1 MIKKH
6 NITNERGNIPIELPL
21 REYVIKTLTFDII
34 FKEGCNEF
42 KLDVEKLYIDDVERI
57 SEWVKDF
64 DCEAVIKDEYTLLI
78 RQVNPID
85 LDPKGCPFCGASIE
99 FSIWGWEDR
108 TTYTFREVLDQLD
121 VEQDVIPRCSMCS
134 CTLGSFNSIR
144 EAIKYWNDRGARNV

>member
-1 MIKKH
+1 MTKH
-6 NITNERGNIPIELPL
+6 NITNERGNIPVELPL

-34 FKEGCNEF
+34 FNEGRNEF
-42 KLDVEKLYIDDVERI
+42 KLDVEKLHIDDVERI
-57 SEWVKDF
+57 SNWVKDF

-85 LDPKGCPFCGASIE
+85 LDPKGCPFCGAPIE

-121 VEQDVIPRCSMCS
+121 VEQDVIPRCSVCS
-134 CTLGSFNSIR
+134 
-144 EAIKYWNDRGARNV
+144 

>member
-6 NITNERGNIPIELPL
+6 LITNERGNIPIEPPL

-34 FKEGCNEF
+34 FREGKNEF
-42 KLDVEKLYIDDVERI
+42 KLDVEKFHIDDVERI
-57 SEWVKDF
+57 SKWVKDF

-85 LDPKGCPFCGASIE
+85 IDPKGCPFCGAPVE

-108 TTYTFREVLDQLD
+108 TTYKFEEVLDQLD
-121 VEQDVIPRCSMCS
+121 DKQDVIPRCSMCS

-144 EAIKYWNDRGARNV
+144 EAIQYWNDRGNRNG

>member
-1 MIKKH
+1 MTKH
-6 NITNERGNIPIELPL
+6 NITNERGNIPVELPL

-34 FKEGCNEF
+34 FNEGRNEF
-42 KLDVEKLYIDDVERI
+42 KLDVEKLHIDDVERI
-57 SEWVKDF
+57 SNWVKDF

-85 LDPKGCPFCGASIE
+85 LDPKGCPFCGAPIE

-121 VEQDVIPRCSMCS
+121 VEQDVIPRCSICS
-134 CTLGSFNSIR
+134 CTLRSFNSIR
-144 EAIKYWNDRGARNV
+144 EAIKYWNDRGNRNAR

>member
-1 MIKKH
+1 MTKH
-6 NITNERGNIPIELPL
+6 NITNERGNIPVELPL

-34 FKEGCNEF
+34 FNEGRNEF
-42 KLDVEKLYIDDVERI
+42 KLDVEKLHIDDVERI
-57 SEWVKDF
+57 SNWVKDF

-85 LDPKGCPFCGASIE
+85 LDPKGCPFCGAPIE

-121 VEQDVIPRCSMCS
+121 VEQDVIPRCSICS
-134 CTLGSFNSIR
+134 CTLRSFNSIR
-144 EAIKYWNDRGARNV
+144 EAIKYWNDRGNRNAG

>member
-1 MIKKH
+1 MTKH
-6 NITNERGNIPIELPL
+6 NITNERGNIPVELPL

-34 FKEGCNEF
+34 FNEGRNEF
-42 KLDVEKLYIDDVERI
+42 KLDVEKLHIDDVERI
-57 SEWVKDF
+57 SNWVKDF

-85 LDPKGCPFCGASIE
+85 LDPKGCPFCGAPIE
-99 FSIWGWEDR
+99 FSIRGWEDR

-144 EAIKYWNDRGARNV
+144 EAIQYWNDRGNRNGG